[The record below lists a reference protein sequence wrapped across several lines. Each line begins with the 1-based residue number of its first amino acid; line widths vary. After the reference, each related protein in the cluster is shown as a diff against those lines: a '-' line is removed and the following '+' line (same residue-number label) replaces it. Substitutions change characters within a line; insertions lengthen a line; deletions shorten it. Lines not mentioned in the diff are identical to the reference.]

1 MWFMNHIWNPLVRLI
16 LRSPLHGVMSKGI
29 MLITYTGLKSGK
41 EYTLPVSY
49 LQDGGRIY
57 VIPGMPEKKVW
68 WHNIQNDTPVKL
80 TLRGKEIAAR
90 ASLLKADKDMV
101 TMTQALELFF
111 RKMPAGA
118 GLYRVRKETDGSFN
132 QEDLKQAAGSMV
144 MVGINLDNH

>member
-57 VIPGMPEKKVW
+57 VI
-68 WHNIQNDTPVKL
+68 
-80 TLRGKEIAAR
+80 R
-90 ASLLKADKDMV
+90 A
-101 TMTQALELFF
+101 
-111 RKMPAGA
+111 
-118 GLYRVRKETDGSFN
+118 
-132 QEDLKQAAGSMV
+132 
-144 MVGINLDNH
+144 